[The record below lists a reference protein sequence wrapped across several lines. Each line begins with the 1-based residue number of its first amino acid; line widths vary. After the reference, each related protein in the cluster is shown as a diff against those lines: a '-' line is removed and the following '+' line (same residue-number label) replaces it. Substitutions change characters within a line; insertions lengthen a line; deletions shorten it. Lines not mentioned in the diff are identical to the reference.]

1 MFTVLKWFF
10 GAIAIVILLYILVV
24 LIKTFFGYYVAPGTV
39 ADSNSEVKQAI
50 DAGANTLA
58 YKITHFNLNNWV
70 KDFHPF
76 AYAPVYVVSDNQPSF
91 FDNNDNYTS
100 DFDRRWGSDTW
111 VDQNQDQNKIG
122 GLKATVQLHLA
133 SNSVVD
139 NFQAI
144 RGMASENFYINDRFS
159 VDIVDGTG
167 AVIGSVNAYKNGVRN
182 KQGFIPFR
190 VVLLFST
197 PGSPNG
203 YLVLRSGNTSSIV
216 KIYFS
221 NYYSKKLIPGMLFPS
236 PRYQSGVSQ

>member
-1 MFTVLKWFF
+1 MLTILKWFF

-39 ADSNSEVKQAI
+39 ADSNNQVKQSI

-76 AYAPVYVVSDNQPSF
+76 AYAPIYVVPGEQSSF
-91 FDNNDNYTS
+91 FDNSENYTS
-100 DFDRRWGSDTW
+100 DFDKRWGSQSWFDQSADT
-111 VDQNQDQNKIG
+111 G
-122 GLKATVQLHLA
+122 GSLKATVQLHLA

-144 RGMASENFYINDRFS
+144 RGMASENFYVNDRFA

-167 AVIGSVNAYKNGVRN
+167 AVIGSVYAYKNGVRN

-190 VVLLFST
+190 VVLLYST
-197 PGSPNG
+197 PQSPNG
-203 YLVLRSGNTSSIV
+203 YLVLRSGNTSSLV
-216 KIYFS
+216 KVYFN
-221 NYYSKKLIPGMLFPS
+221 NYYSQKLIPGMLFPS
-236 PRYQSGVSQ
+236 PRYQGGIYE